1 MNYLQCLFFLAS
13 LSGLSLINLILI
25 RILDFANAFS
35 KQKIILIKIGLV
47 VLALAPFI
55 FTLWRLSSWQVLE
68 ITLPGQFANQL
79 STSRLSITLT
89 EHQINWP
96 FYIFLVYGMGFLMM
110 LSRILFSYLSAI
122 KKLGSSFE
130 SVIQEKSILL
140 NEHIESPLSF
150 GFPKAKIY
158 FPSDAEKKWTPRE
171 IQMSIAHEKI
181 HVEQNDSLWKLL
193 SLIVQALLFFVP
205 WAYSL
210 HRKLELEMEIFCD
223 EKTCVAANADTKE
236 YGSLLLAMTCAQPEN
251 LRGNLIFTNMTDST
265 IKRRLLAMKSKT
277 MKRSLLIS
285 VLSTFLVLS
294 GATAIAMTSG
304 IADKNKNTFKI
315 TSKIFIDGKLVSS
328 PVIVALE
335 NQKAL
340 IVITNTNDVGA
351 QGLRMELVARNVSKY
366 GRNDAIGIN
375 YDIQY
380 SNGAEKMHS
389 KPQVIVTPHQEG
401 RINISSDSNHSYEM
415 YVLAERE
422 KSES

>member
-1 MNYLQCLFFLAS
+1 
-13 LSGLSLINLILI
+13 
-25 RILDFANAFS
+25 
-35 KQKIILIKIGLV
+35 
-47 VLALAPFI
+47 
-55 FTLWRLSSWQVLE
+55 
-68 ITLPGQFANQL
+68 
-79 STSRLSITLT
+79 
-89 EHQINWP
+89 
-96 FYIFLVYGMGFLMM
+96 MGFLMM

-122 KKLGSSFE
+122 KKLRSSFV
-130 SVIQEKSILL
+130 SVIQGQSILL
-140 NEHIESPLSF
+140 NEHIQSPLSF

-158 FPSDAEKKWTPRE
+158 FPSDSKKWTPRE

-193 SLIVQALLFFVP
+193 SLIVQALLFFAP

-210 HRKLELEMEIFCD
+210 HKKLELEMEIFCD
-223 EKTCVAANADTKE
+223 EKTCMAANADATE

-251 LRGNLIFTNMTDST
+251 LTGNLIFTNMTDST
-265 IKRRLLAMKSKT
+265 IKRRFLAMKSSKNT
-277 MKRSLLIS
+277 QRSLLML
-285 VLSTFLVLS
+285 VLSVVLVLS
-294 GATAIAMTSG
+294 GATAIAMTTS

-315 TSKIFIDGKLVSS
+315 TSKIFINGKLVSS
-328 PVIVALE
+328 PVIIALE

-340 IVITNTNDVGA
+340 IVITNTNDAGA

-366 GRNDAIGIN
+366 GRDDAIGIN

-401 RINISSDSNHSYEM
+401 RINIASDSNHSYEM

-422 KSES
+422 KNLSY